1 MKVQDELNLDKLQ
14 RKKNSLE
21 YFEKYFFFNK
31 RNYRTD
37 HEEKSYIFQWVVH
50 VIKLSHLPN

>member
-1 MKVQDELNLDKLQ
+1 VKVQDELNLDKLQ

-37 HEEKSYIFQWVVH
+37 HEEKSYIFQ
-50 VIKLSHLPN
+50 